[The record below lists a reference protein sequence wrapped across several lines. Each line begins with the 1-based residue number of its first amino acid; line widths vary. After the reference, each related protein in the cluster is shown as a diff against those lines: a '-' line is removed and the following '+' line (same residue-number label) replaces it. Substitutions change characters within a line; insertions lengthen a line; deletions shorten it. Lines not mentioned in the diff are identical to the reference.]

1 MSFYSDFAA
10 HYERIFPFREA
21 VLSYLVERLP
31 RSPARILDAGCGP
44 GHYCGHLVGVGL
56 EAVGLDLDADMIS
69 AARAKYPDAEFHH
82 LDLADAA
89 ILPGFFD
96 GALCLGNVAAH
107 LDRDRL
113 GQTLSALQEK
123 MPAGAPWLVQTVNW
137 DALLDRGHYVF
148 PDRDLDGVVFQREYL
163 EITDRSLIFRTRLIE
178 NGRTLF
184 TGEETLYPQRAA
196 DSQALHADLGFDL
209 VSHHADFEGT
219 AFDPEHPGGS
229 VMAFKR
235 R

>member
-21 VLSYLVERLP
+21 VLSYLVEHLP
-31 RSPARILDAGCGP
+31 KSPARVLDAGCGP
-44 GHYCGHLVGVGL
+44 GHYCGQLAGVGL
-56 EAVGLDLDADMIS
+56 DAVGLDLDEEMIT
-69 AARAKYPDAEFHH
+69 AARARYPDAEFHH
-82 LDLADAA
+82 LNLADVG

-107 LDRDRL
+107 LDRDCL
-113 GQTLSALQEK
+113 GQTLSTLQGK

-137 DALLDRGHYVF
+137 DALLDLGHFVF

-163 EITDRSLIFRTRLIE
+163 EISDRSLVFRTRLVE
-178 NGRTLF
+178 NERTIF
-184 TGEETLYPQRAA
+184 TGEETLYPLLAA

-209 VSHHADFEGT
+209 VSHHADFAGA
-219 AFDPEHPGGS
+219 AFEPERPGGS
-229 VMAFKR
+229 VMAFR
-235 R
+235 RR

>member
-10 HYERIFPFREA
+10 HYERIFPFREV

-31 RSPARILDAGCGP
+31 KSPARVLDAGCGP
-44 GHYCGHLVGVGL
+44 GHYCGHLAETGL
-56 EAVGLDLDADMIS
+56 EAVGLDLDAEMIT
-69 AARAKYPDAEFHH
+69 AARDRYPDAEFHH
-82 LDLADAA
+82 LDLVDAS

-113 GQTLSALQEK
+113 EQTLSALQAK

-137 DALLDRGHYVF
+137 DALLDRSLYVF

-163 EITDRSLIFRTRLIE
+163 EISDRSLVFRTRLIE
-178 NGRTLF
+178 NGREIF
-184 TGEETLYPQRAA
+184 AGEETLYPLLAA

-209 VSHHADFEGT
+209 VSHHADFQG
-219 AFDPEHPGGS
+219 ADFDPEQPGGS
-229 VMAFKR
+229 VMTFR
-235 R
+235 RR